1 MAARITQKPSNR
13 NPPLFTDQTRRCRI
27 RAKLRKTLRRPPY
40 CAILNVKPTYSDTAT
55 RRHRHGE
62 PTETTQ
68 RKIKIMLPEV
78 MPILERLKRGEA
90 LPPKEASRLASLQAV
105 GYVATDNHARD
116 AHIAAAPGF
125 DDDCLELLT
134 RHCPNL
140 GWINLSGAKIT
151 SLAPLVGMTEL
162 QVLSLNNTGVSDLA
176 PLAGLTQLQTLG
188 LCNTGVSDLAPLAG
202 LTQLQSLALNSTG
215 VSDLAPLAGLTQ
227 LQFLDLSDTG
237 VSDLT
242 LLAGLTQLHFL
253 LLNSTGV
260 SDLTPLAG
268 LTKLRYLDLSNT
280 GVSDLA
286 PLAELR
292 TLLDLFCGGLSLDR
306 IPGELVRPAISLNL
320 GDTVLRQQPAAL
332 FRLPSEQIRAAYYDQ
347 KLIPVNEGKVIF
359 LGDSSVGKTH
369 TIQRLRN
376 HGAPGTYDTKSTPGI
391 DISSFRCEDGTGIRF
406 WDFGGQEIMR
416 SMHRCFLTERTCYV
430 VVVSNREAKSAMP
443 QARRWLRTVAGYS
456 DRVSVLL
463 AVNQWNNVSEE
474 TNIDRRELEEI
485 CPALA
490 DVIYYS
496 AQDDGQEAFN
506 EKITEAVAREV
517 RRLDSVRLEL
527 PESWAGILEALRN
540 LDEPVISL
548 ARYQQICRDHGLD
561 GEDEASDAIRM
572 WLLEWFNDLG
582 VCFSYHKS
590 AALTEPELA
599 DYKVL
604 EPKWL
609 TNGIYRIINNGKDLA
624 GNGFIS
630 REDLLK
636 VLNDPDMLAVD
647 GSISYSP
654 EERNYIL
661 EVMRK
666 FERAYPAEDGM
677 EFIPELLPGK
687 RPQRPEPKG
696 FDFVL
701 TYAMELTFLPPGLV
715 HRLMIGMSEQ
725 CDSVLWQ
732 SGLRLSDGES
742 SLLVEAKNSRTLQM
756 DLYRRQGAEAPAHC
770 ELFHEARLL
779 LLRYCREMSLRI
791 ERTHVLG
798 RKNGVVADYEVKN
811 LLECRKNNMLQL
823 PATGGG
829 FAIFSLEELLTP
841 IFSEDIIEAAE
852 KVSEIFSVETERAL
866 DLVCGVWPWVTAET
880 LGKLLQTLR
889 LRREET
895 AGPLRELTG
904 KLKSLHALEEEEK
917 DKPDRVRSIRA
928 SDVLLGVCADVVF
941 GEDETGSENAGR
953 YNPYVGGFNTQGT
966 ASILAGMA
974 DMDQSLL
981 SWLRAE
987 GVKKTP
993 PSPTPGTGHAS
1004 PTTTQRKRM
1013 LGGINL
1019 QLYEWAIRSPL
1030 YTEAVGLRLG
1040 DEDTD
1045 LQDALGPHETHRYIA
1060 APKLMTRIWSRRP
1073 CFGLIPP
1080 YDLLT
1085 EMEFGQEFYAGYRDH
1100 QTHMFKVF
1108 LLGLYFYERLPGIRD
1123 GFAAAGIKPEDFLP
1137 TWTMTALTHDVG
1149 YLFETK
1155 DPKRN
1160 GALADKVFA
1169 ALNQSLE
1176 LPLFHLLQERF
1187 DPAAERQMQAD
1198 LRKTGK
1204 MIPSRIELLDD
1215 LEAKLE
1221 DLKGVGCSAWLGSV
1235 ENPVKTYYNVMLRPG
1250 DDRYF
1255 YDHGI
1260 VSACI
1265 LLYLREKVL
1274 AYLEESQAAKMNHPK
1289 QPKERDKLLDDMKA
1303 LEPAARTAAAAVA
1316 LHNIQKDLSEAQ
1328 KKALYHNGVTI
1339 SEFLLQLDRN
1349 PYAYLLRLCD
1359 ELQCWDRQRFTA
1371 PKPEEKGYLR
1381 GSFVEFSTDE
1391 QESITAL
1398 DLSDTDTRLKI
1409 QKALDGSKTLPAVL
1423 EPKLESILKLQ

>member
-1 MAARITQKPSNR
+1 MANRMNPSKGKTEIT
-13 NPPLFTDQTRRCRI
+13 
-27 RAKLRKTLRRPPY
+27 
-40 CAILNVKPTYSDTAT
+40 
-55 RRHRHGE
+55 
-62 PTETTQ
+62 
-68 RKIKIMLPEV
+68 LPEL
-78 MPILERLKRGEA
+78 MPILERLKRGET
-90 LPPKEASRLASLQAV
+90 LPPEEASRLAALQAV
-105 GYVATDNHARD
+105 EYNRRDGKASKAYVA
-116 AHIAAAPGF
+116 AASGF
-125 DDDCLELLT
+125 DDACLELLT
-134 RHCPNL
+134 SRCPKL
-140 GWINLSGAKIT
+140 VQIDLSRAKIT
-151 SLAPLVGMTEL
+151 SLAPLAGLTQLRYLSFNSTGVSDLAPLAGLTQL
-162 QVLSLNNTGVSDLA
+162 QKLYLGNTGVSDLA
-176 PLAGLTQLQTLG
+176 PLAGLTQLQFLYFDS
-188 LCNTGVSDLAPLAG
+188 TGVSDLAPLAG
-202 LTQLQSLALNSTG
+202 LTQLQSLYFSSTG

-227 LQFLDLSDTG
+227 LQYLS
-237 VSDLT
+237 
-242 LLAGLTQLHFL
+242 F
-253 LLNSTGV
+253 NS
-260 SDLTPLAG
+260 
-268 LTKLRYLDLSNT
+268 T

-286 PLAELR
+286 PLAGL
-292 TLLDLFCGGLSLDR
+292 TSLLWLALNNIHVSDLAPLSGLKGLKYLDCSGLTLDR
-306 IPGELVRPAISLNL
+306 IPGELVRRALMLEL

-332 FRLPSEQIRAAYYDQ
+332 FRLPRKQMCAAYYDR
-347 KLIPVNEGKVIF
+347 KLLPVNEGKVIF
-359 LGDSSVGKTH
+359 LGDSGVGKTH

-376 HGAPGTYDTKSTPGI
+376 LGAPGPYDTKSTPGI

-474 TNIDRRELEEI
+474 TNIDRRELEEL

-561 GEDEASDAIRM
+561 GEDEASEAIRM

-630 REDLLK
+630 REDLLR

-732 SGLRLSDGES
+732 SGLRLSDGVS
-742 SLLVEAKNSRTLQM
+742 SLLVEAKNSRTLQI
-756 DLYRRQGAEAPAHC
+756 DLYRRQGTAAPAHC

-779 LLRYCREMSLRI
+779 LLRYCREMSLRV

-798 RKNGVVADYEVKN
+798 RKNDMAADYEVKN
-811 LLECRKNNMLQL
+811 LLECRKNKLLQL

-841 IFSEDIIEAAE
+841 FFSEAVIKASED
-852 KVSEIFSVETERAL
+852 VSNIFSVETERAI
-866 DLVCGVWPWVTAET
+866 DLVCGVWPWATAET
-880 LGKLLQTLR
+880 LGKLLHTLR

-895 AGPLRELTG
+895 VGPLRELTG
-904 KLKSLHALEEEEK
+904 RLKSLYALEEEEK
-917 DKPDRVRSIRA
+917 NKPDQARSKRI
-928 SDVLLGVCADVVF
+928 SDLLFGQYAALVF
-941 GEDETGSENAGR
+941 GKDETGKEDGDQYSSYSADFTKLGSAC
-953 YNPYVGGFNTQGT
+953 V
-966 ASILAGMA
+966 LAGMA

-981 SWLRAE
+981 PWLRAE
-987 GVKKTP
+987 GVRKAP
-993 PSPTPGTGHAS
+993 LSPAPGTGHAS
-1004 PTTTQRKRM
+1004 SATTQRKRM
-1013 LGGINL
+1013 LGGINH
-1019 QLYEWAIRSPL
+1019 QLYEWAVQSPL
-1030 YTEAVGLRLG
+1030 YAEAVGLRPG

-1060 APKLMTRIWSRRP
+1060 APKLMARIWSRRP
-1073 CFGLIPP
+1073 GFGLLPP

-1085 EMEFGQEFYAGYRDH
+1085 EMEYGREFYVGYRDH

-1123 GFAAAGIKPEDFLP
+1123 GFTRLGIQPKEFLP

-1160 GALADKVFA
+1160 GALADQVFA
-1169 ALNQSLE
+1169 VLNQSLE
-1176 LPLFHLLQERF
+1176 LPLFHLLQKRF
-1187 DPAAERQMQAD
+1187 DAAAERQMQAD

-1204 MIPSRIELLDD
+1204 MIPARIELLDE
-1215 LEAKLE
+1215 LEAELE
-1221 DLKGVGCSAWLGSV
+1221 KLKGVGGSAWLGIA
-1235 ENPVKTYYNVMLRPG
+1235 ENPIQTYYKVMLRPG
-1250 DDRYF
+1250 EERYF

-1274 AYLEESQAAKMNHPK
+1274 AYLEESRAAKMNHPD
-1289 QPKERDKLLDDMKA
+1289 QAKERDELLADMKA

-1316 LHNIQKDLSEAQ
+1316 LHNIQKDLDEGQ
-1328 KKALYHNGVTI
+1328 KRALYHNGVTI
-1339 SEFLLQLDRN
+1339 SEFLLQLDRH

-1359 ELQCWDRQRFTA
+1359 ELQCWDRQRFTP
-1371 PKPEEKGYLR
+1371 PKSEEKGYLR

-1391 QESITAL
+1391 QENITAL
-1398 DLSDTDTRLKI
+1398 DLSDTDTKLKI
-1409 QKALDGSKTLPAVL
+1409 QKALDGSKILPAVL